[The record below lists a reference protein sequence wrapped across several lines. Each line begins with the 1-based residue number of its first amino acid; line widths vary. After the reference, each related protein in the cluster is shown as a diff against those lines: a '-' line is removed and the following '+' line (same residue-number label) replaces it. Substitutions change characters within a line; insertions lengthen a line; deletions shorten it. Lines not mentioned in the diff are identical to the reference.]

1 MNSIFYPIY
10 QAVGWLALYIGLTF
24 AISFRPFFTPF
35 EYLYGAVLIGA
46 AAGFSHLMRAG
57 FKRWLKERAIY
68 WQMLYLALQSLLGGM
83 AAGLALVAFVL
94 ALAKAGITDPVA
106 PGQEALVF
114 KMVFWGNAINMITA
128 LLLWSACYLTI
139 VKARQLRDSNQ
150 ALASSQ
156 MDVLVQQ
163 LSPHFL
169 FNVLNN
175 IRAMI
180 LDDPAKAREALAQLA
195 DMLRYNLQRDNNSK
209 VSLGEELD
217 VVQEYIA
224 LCQLHF
230 EERLIFQAKV
240 DPEANTLLI
249 PRMLLQL
256 CVENA
261 IKHGISKLEKGGT
274 VYLNVALQGATL
286 MIELQNPCP
295 SQNSD
300 NVDAE
305 PGIGL
310 RNIEKRLALMYPP
323 KSAWLNFQRTGGQG
337 TDSVQVRLSLPIE
350 QDPSQCA

>member
-10 QAVGWLALYIGLTF
+10 QAVGWLALYIGLTL

-46 AAGFSHLMRAG
+46 AAGYSHVMRAG
-57 FKRWLKERAIY
+57 FKRWLHERAIY
-68 WQMLYLALQSLLGGM
+68 WQMLYLVLQSLLGGF
-83 AAGLALVAFVL
+83 ASGLLLVVFVL
-94 ALAKAGITDPVA
+94 VLAKAGVTDPVA

-114 KMVFWGNAINMITA
+114 KMVFWGNAVNMITA

-139 VKARQLRDSNQ
+139 IKTRQLRDSNQ

-195 DMLRYNLQRDNNSK
+195 NMLRYNLQRDNNSK

-230 EERLIFQAKV
+230 EERLIFHAEV
-240 DPEANTLLI
+240 EPEAQHLLI

-261 IKHGISKLEKGGT
+261 IKHGISKLANGG
-274 VYLNVALQGATL
+274 VIHLNVTLRGDTL

-295 SQNSD
+295 SHNND
-300 NVDAE
+300 NDQSQ

-310 RNIEKRLALMYPP
+310 RNIEKRLSLMYPP
-323 KSAWLNFQRTGGQG
+323 KSAWLDFQRTAGQG
-337 TDSVQVRLSLPIE
+337 TDSAQVRLSLPIE
-350 QDPSQCA
+350 QDLSQCA